1 MRRPP
6 ALQELVQELVQEQ
19 EQEQEPV
26 REQEQEPEQEP
37 ALGQQREEVAGPVR
51 GGRVLPQA
59 LPPVLPRFLGLP
71 GRQRVLLDR

>member
-6 ALQELVQELVQEQ
+6 ALQEQVQEQ
-19 EQEQEPV
+19 EPVRELVQEQEPV
-26 REQEQEPEQEP
+26 REQEQEP